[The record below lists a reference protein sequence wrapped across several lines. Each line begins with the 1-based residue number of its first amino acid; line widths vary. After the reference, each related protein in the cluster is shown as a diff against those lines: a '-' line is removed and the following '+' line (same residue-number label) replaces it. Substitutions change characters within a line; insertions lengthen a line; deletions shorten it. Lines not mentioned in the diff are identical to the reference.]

1 MDLTL
6 VQNWSNVMGVG
17 DHELVPGLGPLTSRQ
32 RDLLLCLGSMTL
44 ALEGFAGAAVRVEV
58 RKKGRT
64 TLSRETSDYLGLG
77 PAAGTEALEREVWLT
92 AGSTRLVYA
101 RTLIPLECID
111 ARLLDLLEEKSNEP
125 MGRVLNSRNIPFA
138 KKQLEVGTLRCPPLA
153 ADLKLDPDTTFIARR
168 YVLFNDKGA
177 GRAPGSGE
185 PDNKDWH
192 IKAAV
197 FEVFSPGVVRP
208 ASRSDSIRGASGLL
222 NTRGGR
228 SIRR

>member
-6 VQNWSNVMGVG
+6 VQNWSSVKGVG

-32 RDLLLCLGSMTL
+32 RDLLLCLDSMTL
-44 ALEGFAGAAVRVEV
+44 ALEGFAGTAVRVEL

-64 TLSRETSDYLGLG
+64 TLSRETSAYLGLG
-77 PAAGTEALEREVWLT
+77 PTAGTEAIEREVWLT

-111 ARLLDLLEEKSNEP
+111 ARLLNLLEEKSNEP

-153 ADLKLDPDTTFIARR
+153 ADLKIDPDTTLIARR
-168 YVLFNDKGA
+168 YVLFNGKGA
-177 GRAPGSGE
+177 GGGSE
-185 PDNKDWH
+185 PDNKGWS

-197 FEVFSPGVVRP
+197 FEVFSPEVVRP

-222 NTRGGR
+222 NTKGGR